1 MTANRA
7 IKEPQLICIIGAEST
22 GKTTLA
28 RILAAH
34 FDCPWVP
41 EYLRE
46 FCDTHART
54 PAAGEQSL
62 ILETQHM
69 AELTA
74 QHCAAQRESPFVFCD
89 TAPLLTAIYSDF
101 IFGDPSLYGR
111 ARALHS
117 RYALTLLLATDLAWV
132 ADGLQRDG
140 EQVREPITQMIHH
153 ELDKLAAPFV
163 TIIGQGED
171 RISSAIEALSLNNRR
186 GNFDGVCSKAFK
198 TS

>member
-7 IKEPQLICIIGAEST
+7 MKEPQLICIIGAEST

-28 RILAAH
+28 RSLAAH

-54 PAAGEQSL
+54 PTASEQSL
-62 ILETQHM
+62 ILETQHL
-69 AELTA
+69 AELAA
-74 QHCAAQRESPFVFCD
+74 QHSAAQRESPFVFCD

-101 IFGDPSLYGR
+101 IFGDTSLYER
-111 ARALHS
+111 ARTLHW

-140 EQVREPITQMIHH
+140 AQVRQPITRLIESELRGMTGAFSTIHGYGN
-153 ELDKLAAPFV
+153 ERVAA
-163 TIIGQGED
+163 
-171 RISSAIEALSLNNRR
+171 AIEAVARIQPRIDL
-186 GNFDGVCSKAFK
+186 GG
-198 TS
+198 

>member
-7 IKEPQLICIIGAEST
+7 KKEPQLICIIGAEST

-28 RILAAH
+28 RTLAAY
-34 FDCPWVP
+34 FGCPWVP

-46 FCDTHART
+46 FCDAHGRT
-54 PAAGEQSL
+54 PTRDEQPQ
-62 ILETQHM
+62 ILETQHL

-74 QHCAAQRESPFVFCD
+74 QQNATEREAPFVFCD

-101 IFGDPSLYGR
+101 IFADPSLYGR
-111 ARALHS
+111 ARVLHS
-117 RYALTLLLATDLAWV
+117 RYALTLLLATDLAWT

-153 ELDKLAAPFV
+153 ELGNLAAPFV
-163 TIIGQGED
+163 TIMGQGED

-186 GNFDGVCSKAFK
+186 ANFDGVCSKAMK